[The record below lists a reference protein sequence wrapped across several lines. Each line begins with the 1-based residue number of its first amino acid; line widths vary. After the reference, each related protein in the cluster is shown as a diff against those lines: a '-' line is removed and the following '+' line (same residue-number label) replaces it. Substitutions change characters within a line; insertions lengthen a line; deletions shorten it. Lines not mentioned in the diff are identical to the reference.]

1 MLKGGGPFGGPGRL
15 TTRRCASGKAFLSFG
30 LTRANFVTSESA
42 MAKVQAEIRALAERI
57 QALADA
63 DRAKILAQVMQAEGK
78 RVPWSAVQRVQGRV
92 RSTGLRG
99 EKVDR
104 DIVDAVREVRR
115 DRARKSRG

>member
-1 MLKGGGPFGGPGRL
+1 
-15 TTRRCASGKAFLSFG
+15 
-30 LTRANFVTSESA
+30 

-92 RSTGLRG
+92 RSVGFQG

>member
-1 MLKGGGPFGGPGRL
+1 
-15 TTRRCASGKAFLSFG
+15 
-30 LTRANFVTSESA
+30 

-78 RVPWSAVQRVQGRV
+78 RVPWSAVQQVQGRV
-92 RSTGLRG
+92 RSAGLRG

>member
-1 MLKGGGPFGGPGRL
+1 MR
-15 TTRRCASGKAFLSFG
+15 
-30 LTRANFVTSESA
+30 
-42 MAKVQAEIRALAERI
+42 
-57 QALADA
+57 
-63 DRAKILAQVMQAEGK
+63 AEGK

-92 RSTGLRG
+92 RSGGVRG

>member
-1 MLKGGGPFGGPGRL
+1 
-15 TTRRCASGKAFLSFG
+15 
-30 LTRANFVTSESA
+30 

-92 RSTGLRG
+92 RSAGLRG

>member
-1 MLKGGGPFGGPGRL
+1 
-15 TTRRCASGKAFLSFG
+15 
-30 LTRANFVTSESA
+30 

-78 RVPWSAVQRVQGRV
+78 RVPWSAVQRVQSRV
-92 RSTGLRG
+92 RSVGVRG
-99 EKVDR
+99 ETLVS
-104 DIVDAVREVRR
+104 DIVDAVREIRR

>member
-1 MLKGGGPFGGPGRL
+1 
-15 TTRRCASGKAFLSFG
+15 
-30 LTRANFVTSESA
+30 
-42 MAKVQAEIRALAERI
+42 MAKVQAEIQALAERI

-78 RVPWSAVQRVQGRV
+78 RVPWSSVQRLQGRV
-92 RSTGLRG
+92 RPAGVRG
-99 EKVDR
+99 EKMDR

>member
-1 MLKGGGPFGGPGRL
+1 
-15 TTRRCASGKAFLSFG
+15 
-30 LTRANFVTSESA
+30 
-42 MAKVQAEIRALAERI
+42 MAKVQAEIQALAERI

-63 DRAKILAQVMQAEGK
+63 DRAKVLAQVIQAEGK

-92 RSTGLRG
+92 RSVGLRG

>member
-1 MLKGGGPFGGPGRL
+1 
-15 TTRRCASGKAFLSFG
+15 
-30 LTRANFVTSESA
+30 
-42 MAKVQAEIRALAERI
+42 MARVQAEIRALAERI

-78 RVPWSAVQRVQGRV
+78 RVPWSAVQRVQSRV
-92 RSTGLRG
+92 RSVGLRG
-99 EKVDR
+99 EKLDS

>member
-1 MLKGGGPFGGPGRL
+1 
-15 TTRRCASGKAFLSFG
+15 
-30 LTRANFVTSESA
+30 
-42 MAKVQAEIRALAERI
+42 MARVQAEIRALAERI

-78 RVPWSAVQRVQGRV
+78 RVPWSAVQRVQSRV
-92 RSTGLRG
+92 SSVGLRG
-99 EKVDR
+99 EKLDS

>member
-1 MLKGGGPFGGPGRL
+1 
-15 TTRRCASGKAFLSFG
+15 
-30 LTRANFVTSESA
+30 
-42 MAKVQAEIRALAERI
+42 MARVQAEIRALAERI

-78 RVPWSAVQRVQGRV
+78 RVPWSAVQGVQSRV
-92 RSTGLRG
+92 RSGGLRG
-99 EKVDR
+99 EKLDR

>member
-1 MLKGGGPFGGPGRL
+1 
-15 TTRRCASGKAFLSFG
+15 
-30 LTRANFVTSESA
+30 
-42 MAKVQAEIRALAERI
+42 MAKIQAEIRALAERI

-92 RSTGLRG
+92 RSGGVRG

-104 DIVDAVREVRR
+104 EIVDTVREVRR

>member
-1 MLKGGGPFGGPGRL
+1 
-15 TTRRCASGKAFLSFG
+15 
-30 LTRANFVTSESA
+30 
-42 MAKVQAEIRALAERI
+42 MARVQAEIRALAERI

-78 RVPWSAVQRVQGRV
+78 RVPWSAVQRVQSRV
-92 RSTGLRG
+92 RPVGLRG
-99 EKVDR
+99 EKLDS